1 MIQEGE
7 DRIVQLFRLL
17 HLEPLDPECLRQSSE
32 VGQGGAVALGV
43 ALVVDELL
51 PLAHHP
57 HPLVVEDEDLDGE
70 LVLGGGGELLDV
82 HHDRGLAGDIHDEGL
97 GMGGLDADGG
107 GEAVAHRPQS
117 AGGHPP
123 VGLVEA
129 DVLGGPHLVLA
140 DLAGEVGVPA
150 LRERIQAHDRML
162 RLDRARGGLAVGEA
176 IPPAPRGDLPPPAR
190 EGLLLG
196 GEAALLP
203 AALKG
208 GKRIAGVSDDAHI
221 HEDVLV
227 DAARINV
234 DVDLARIG
242 GEGGGLARH
251 PIVKA
256 RPNAE
261 HRVRTVHGEIGLIRA
276 VHPDHPEEERVVGGE
291 GPEPH
296 EGAGD
301 GKAQLAREGGEAAGG
316 MGPRVDHPAAE
327 IDDRPLGAA
336 QDIKGGVY
344 GVRVGA
350 QAREA
355 RRAVSEGLGRAVEA
369 ARLLDIF
376 RQIHKHRAR
385 TPAGGDGEGLVEDA
399 RQVGD
404 IAHEVVVLG
413 ASPGDTGR
421 VGLLEGVV
429 ADEVGRHLARETDQG
444 NRVHQGIG
452 EAGDRVGRPRPG
464 GDEHAADLAGAPRI
478 ALGGMDGGLLVAHQ
492 DVAQAVE
499 AVEHVVDR
507 QHRPAGVAEYM
518 LHPVVHH
525 GAEHHLRADHLLAR
539 LLEACIPFASTRAQ
553 SGGGKRRGSRRAGGG
568 GARPAPPVAGAA
580 GVLEAGR
587 HGRLGGA
594 EGGRG
599 QGRRGQGRGKPARQ
613 RAGAGGRGAGA

>member
-1 MIQEGE
+1 MGRPLAAVRLGAAFLAAARLGRPFAAVLRFVAMSLEGEGQTRERPSSVAPGCEPAEAGEPEALGGARSTSLCAAPAGIIGKQFSSRTTPAVQESGAGMIQEGE

-82 HHDRGLAGDIHDEGL
+82 HHDRGLASDIHDEGP

-123 VGLVEA
+123 VGLVET

-176 IPPAPRGDLPPPAR
+176 IPSAPRGDLPPPAC

-208 GKRIAGVSDDAHI
+208 GKRIASVSDDAHI

-242 GEGGGLARH
+242 GEGGGLACH

-355 RRAVSEGLGRAVEA
+355 R
-369 ARLLDIF
+369 
-376 RQIHKHRAR
+376 
-385 TPAGGDGEGLVEDA
+385 GGGQ
-399 RQVGD
+399 R
-404 IAHEVVVLG
+404 
-413 ASPGDTGR
+413 
-421 VGLLEGVV
+421 
-429 ADEVGRHLARETDQG
+429 
-444 NRVHQGIG
+444 
-452 EAGDRVGRPRPG
+452 RPR
-464 GDEHAADLAGAPRI
+464 
-478 ALGGMDGGLLVAHQ
+478 
-492 DVAQAVE
+492 
-499 AVEHVVDR
+499 
-507 QHRPAGVAEYM
+507 
-518 LHPVVHH
+518 
-525 GAEHHLRADHLLAR
+525 
-539 LLEACIPFASTRAQ
+539 
-553 SGGGKRRGSRRAGGG
+553 
-568 GARPAPPVAGAA
+568 
-580 GVLEAGR
+580 
-587 HGRLGGA
+587 
-594 EGGRG
+594 
-599 QGRRGQGRGKPARQ
+599 
-613 RAGAGGRGAGA
+613 AGGRGRSPAGHPWADPRAPGPDARWRRRRRPRGGRAAGRRHRARDSCAWCKPG